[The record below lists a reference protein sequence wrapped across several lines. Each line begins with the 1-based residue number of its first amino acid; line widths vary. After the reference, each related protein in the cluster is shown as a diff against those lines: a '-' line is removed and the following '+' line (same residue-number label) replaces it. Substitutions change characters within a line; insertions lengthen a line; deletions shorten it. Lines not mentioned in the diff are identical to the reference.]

1 MNWRINERAGKNEDK
16 VEQLQPRALIPL
28 LWVGNGLWSWRPL
41 DRLKTD
47 FSFNFEF
54 KVNLIGVSGYKQ
66 YV

>member
-1 MNWRINERAGKNEDK
+1 LG
-16 VEQLQPRALIPL
+16 
-28 LWVGNGLWSWRPL
+28 
-41 DRLKTD
+41 RLKTD